1 MLLSQ
6 GLMTSQCLCCHTR
19 LSRHGNQ
26 PLSLA
31 DSVRRCGHNWLSY
44 GPVTPHSLSCL
55 FVILSLNIITMIAAI
70 LLVSGAASLVSTG
83 PTIYKLDEER
93 NIAESILTP
102 VSSTGINNMKTF

>member
-1 MLLSQ
+1 M
-6 GLMTSQCLCCHTR
+6 GTSHSHWLILCVGVGTT
-19 LSRHGNQ
+19 
-26 PLSLA
+26 
-31 DSVRRCGHNWLSY
+31 DNWLSY

-102 VSSTGINNMKTF
+102 VSSTGINNMKTS